1 MSGTL
6 PTPPDFQ
13 QTYERIKG
21 ILNEARAEAYR
32 AINTAM
38 VAADWEVGRV
48 IVEQQQQG
56 RQRAE
61 YGKGLLVEL
70 SKRLTAEFGRGS
82 TAPTSS
88 R

>member
-38 VAADWEVGRV
+38 VAAYWEVGRV
-48 IVEQQQQG
+48 IVEQQQHG

-61 YGKGLLVEL
+61 
-70 SKRLTAEFGRGS
+70 
-82 TAPTSS
+82 
-88 R
+88 